1 MYITIGKL
9 ITNKKEK
16 QRKLDIEL
24 NKLES
29 MSLFASPANYGFTP
43 GEYSTVTPRELM
55 LLPFLLWYCLGEQR
69 ERSLTTEA
77 CQSH

>member
-55 LLPFLLWYCLGEQR
+55 LLPFLPWY
-69 ERSLTTEA
+69 
-77 CQSH
+77 